1 VTITVRA
8 GLAALVLLGAAIGA
22 VLFLSMTD
30 ASATGQYGDGP
41 DEVTVVMKDNDY
53 LPQTLTVDPGTVV
66 KWDNEG
72 RSKHNV
78 IPDRASTGWRSPTIK
93 PGKDFEQQLD
103 TPGVYGYFCT
113 FHGAPGKGM
122 YGTLIVKNADGT
134 IPKVKLPRAKKA
146 ASAKPR
152 TIKVPH
158 DVKKI
163 QTAVDKAPPGSL
175 ILVSPGVYHEAVT
188 VTTDRLVIR
197 GLDRNRTILDGGYK
211 LDNGIKVLGANGV
224 AVENM
229 TARKFT
235 KNGFFWTGVKGY
247 RGSYLTA
254 TRTGDYGI
262 YAFDATDGIFEHL
275 YGSGS
280 PDAAVYIGQCYP
292 CNAVVRDVLGE
303 YNGLGFSGTNAG
315 GNLIVMS
322 SVWRHNR
329 AGIVP
334 NSGDGEKNPPQHD
347 AVVIGNLVYDNNNGT
362 TPAIDA
368 AILGQGNGILVAGG
382 NDDLVTKN
390 RVFDHDIA
398 GIGVVPIP
406 DKTVWLPNRNRVVDN
421 VVSNSGEAD
430 LAWFG
435 GTDNCFAGNT
445 FTTSKPSN
453 IEAVLPC
460 TGTPVPATDALD
472 LQKYLDASKPKSVS
486 YRKAKTPKVPKQPNM
501 KHAATKKARPATGI
515 VIKVN
520 LAAVKTPRAPA
531 PTG

>member
-1 VTITVRA
+1 
-8 GLAALVLLGAAIGA
+8 
-22 VLFLSMTD
+22 
-30 ASATGQYGDGP
+30 
-41 DEVTVVMKDNDY
+41 
-53 LPQTLTVDPGTVV
+53 
-66 KWDNEG
+66 
-72 RSKHNV
+72 
-78 IPDRASTGWRSPTIK
+78 
-93 PGKDFEQQLD
+93 
-103 TPGVYGYFCT
+103 
-113 FHGAPGKGM
+113 M

-134 IPKVKLPRAKKA
+134 IPEVTLPRAKKA
-146 ASAKPR
+146 ASGKPR
-152 TIKVPH
+152 TIKVPK

-175 ILVSPGVYHEAVT
+175 ILVSPGVYREAVT

-197 GLDRNRTILDGGYK
+197 GLDRNKTILDGGYK
-211 LDNGIKVLGANGV
+211 LDNGIKVLGADGV

-315 GNLIVMS
+315 GNLIIMN

-334 NSGDGEKNPPQHD
+334 NSGDGEANPPQHD

-398 GIGVVPIP
+398 GIGIVPIP

-421 VVSNSGEAD
+421 VVSNSRR
-430 LAWFG
+430 G
-435 GTDNCFAGNT
+435 GPRLVRRHRQLLCRQHVHDQQ
-445 FTTSKPSN
+445 
-453 IEAVLPC
+453 AVEHR
-460 TGTPVPATDALD
+460 G
-472 LQKYLDASKPKSVS
+472 
-486 YRKAKTPKVPKQPNM
+486 
-501 KHAATKKARPATGI
+501 G
-515 VIKVN
+515 
-520 LAAVKTPRAPA
+520 AAVHRHTGPGDRRAGPAEVPRRVEAEVGRLHEGEDAQGAQAAEHEARRRRRRRVRRP
-531 PTG
+531 GS